1 MLAYLKKNILLY
13 STILVLLFGIF
24 QIFPAIAQVENTL
37 ILLTFSPSVV
47 DAGKNSYPFGYIHII
62 DIDGNPILASKD
74 LTIELTSSNPDIVS
88 VPSEVVLPVNN
99 QYVKFNVDVS
109 DIEGDSQISATFQGQ
124 EIINVFRVGGISVSV
139 PLTVDLAINTPS
151 DKMHVHSQMP
161 ISVFFNNSGNVLQA
175 PKVIPILKPS
185 QSATFT
191 LEYELKGAQGG
202 EVSFTTNAT
211 AKRNE
216 ESTNWSVFSN
226 NSTVTIRM
234 TDQSGDDIAG
244 GEIRQKPEIFLV
256 FPNPAGTSEND
267 NDKVFWGAIII
278 NPTNQTVTIDRVTIQ
293 MVTPEQGGSA
303 AQIIANGELVFDE
316 IEPAGE
322 GVWTVP
328 EQNLLVWTQD
338 DLTDPLTIFP
348 QTAQEFVIKVRTRA
362 GSDMASFIVASNAHT
377 TMGQF
382 STVAHTSAVKSL
394 EEEATMIN
402 VYPTS
407 LDVSGSG
414 LVTDLDDSNIDAV
427 NTIDSL
433 EIDNVFNV
441 TIREGKTKTVKDS
454 YIPAWGSVTADKG
467 AKLIMKLPPGFPKL
481 NVVCCNPDGS
491 NFPQTGFLID
501 STSPRFVEFRDG
513 STQIE
518 VKIGSDLG
526 DVEGVERFT
535 FQYSLDAP
543 KIKKDQLYIYYIFAN
558 GRDVH
563 DTPIGPVSESVV
575 LRIVGLES
583 ECFGKQGQL
592 VLQESNGVARVCE

>member
-1 MLAYLKKNILLY
+1 MVDLFIINKTNPDGTQCHDAVLSSCEAKLIEINYADSFIPVRSTNNIL
-13 STILVLLFGIF
+13 
-24 QIFPAIAQVENTL
+24 ENTL
-37 ILLTFSPSVV
+37 ITMERGSYDLKLVTALGTKKTIPLHVGGSYFHLKMHAIPPIVHNLSNMTLLLTV
-47 DAGKNSYPFGYIHII
+47 
-62 DIDGNPILASKD
+62 
-74 LTIELTSSNPDIVS
+74 T
-88 VPSEVVLPVNN
+88 
-99 QYVKFNVDVS
+99 
-109 DIEGDSQISATFQGQ
+109 
-124 EIINVFRVGGISVSV
+124 
-139 PLTVDLAINTPS
+139 
-151 DKMHVHSQMP
+151 
-161 ISVFFNNSGNVLQA
+161 NNSSKTLYDVKPNDLFPTVEPPTAIAAEGGETKVILNDL
-175 PKVIPILKPS
+175 KVIPILKPS

-191 LEYELKGAQGG
+191 FEYELKGAQGG
-202 EVSFTTNAT
+202 EVTFTTNAT

-234 TDQSGDDIAG
+234 TDQSGDTLAG
-244 GEIRQKPEIFLV
+244 AEIRQKPEIFLV
-256 FPNPAGTSEND
+256 FPNPAGNSEND

-278 NPTNQTVTIDRVTIQ
+278 NPTNQTVDIDRVTIQ

-303 AQIIANGELVFDE
+303 AQIIQNGELIFDE

-322 GVWTVP
+322 GDWTIP
-328 EQNLLVWTQD
+328 EQNLLVWTND
-338 DLTDPLTIFP
+338 DVSDPVSIFP
-348 QTAQEFVIKVRTRA
+348 QTAQEFVIKVRTRV
-362 GSDMASFIVASNAHT
+362 GSDMASFVVAANAHT
-377 TMGQF
+377 SMGQF
-382 STVAHTSAVKSL
+382 STVDHTSAVKSL

-414 LVTDLDDSNIDAV
+414 LVTDSDDSNIDAV

-433 EIDNVFNV
+433 ELDNVFNV
-441 TIREGKTKTVKDS
+441 TIREGKTKTGKDS
-454 YIPAWGSVTADKG
+454 YIPGWGTVNADRG

-491 NFPQTGFLID
+491 SFPQTGFLVD

-518 VKIGSDLG
+518 VKIGDDLG

-543 KIKKDQLYIYYIFAN
+543 KIKKDQIYIYYIFAN

-583 ECFGKQGQL
+583 DCFGKQGQL
-592 VLQESNGVARVCE
+592 VLQESNGVPRVCE